1 MKGDLVKSKAKLS
14 VTLQK
19 EKLIMIRTLAI
30 GFVLSSFFVEFSAAQ
45 TPEASPPK
53 SEMIFDA
60 TADASK
66 QIGAALGKSRKENRR
81 VLIFL
86 GSNDSPSCL
95 ALHKSLIGNREI
107 AKMLQYEYDVIRIDV
122 SELSKKP
129 ELASFFGLNGSVE
142 KLPSLTVLYT
152 AGTTIVSEAGK
163 AFVTEQDAKPEVDHK
178 GLMDFLVKHQAKRMD
193 ANEILQKAMAQGT
206 TDKKIVFLHFGAPWC
221 GWCHRMEDWMAEP
234 PVAAILGK
242 AFVDLKVDTDRM
254 LGGQELLKKY
264 CEKQGGIP
272 WFALVSPED
281 GTVVTTS
288 DGPSG
293 NIGFPATDDEIA
305 YFVTMLESTKRLSPG
320 DINLLSESL
329 VANRKARESKT
340 RKQ

>member
-1 MKGDLVKSKAKLS
+1 M
-14 VTLQK
+14 
-19 EKLIMIRTLAI
+19 MNRTLAI
-30 GFVLSSFFVEFSAAQ
+30 SFVISVFLSGVSVAQ
-45 TPEASPPK
+45 TPEPATTK
-53 SEMIFDA
+53 SEMIFDG

-66 QIGAALGKSRKENRR
+66 QIGAALEKSRKENRR
-81 VLIFL
+81 TLIIW
-86 GSNDSPSCL
+86 GSNDSQSCL
-95 ALHKSLIGNREI
+95 ALHKSLTGNREI
-107 AKMLQYEYDVIRIDV
+107 AKTLQYEYDVVRVDV
-122 SELSKKP
+122 STAIKKP
-129 ELASFFGLNGSVE
+129 ELASRFGAKVSPE
-142 KLPSLTVLYT
+142 SLPFLTVLDAT
-152 AGTTIVSEAGK
+152 GKTIASEAGK
-163 AFVTEQDAKPEVDHK
+163 AFVTEQDSKPEVNQK
-178 GLMDFLVKHQAKRMD
+178 GLLDFLGQHQAKPID
-193 ANEILQKAMAQGT
+193 ANAILQKAIAQGT

-293 NIGFPATDDEIA
+293 NIGFPATDEEIA
-305 YFVTMLESTKRLSPG
+305 YFVTMLEATKRLSPEDIKALG
-320 DINLLSESL
+320 DSL
-329 VANRKARESKT
+329 VANRKARESKS